1 MKMKIIDLDDAVV
14 AGDGD
19 DSDYQTILFNR
30 PPLLIRSFSPFIISC
45 SDDIMKLLNAWY
57 YVFKIG

>member
-1 MKMKIIDLDDAVV
+1 MKIIDLDDAVV

-30 PPLLIRSFSPFIISC
+30 PPPFLICSLTLSFHYIIT
-45 SDDIMKLLNAWY
+45 A
-57 YVFKIG
+57 